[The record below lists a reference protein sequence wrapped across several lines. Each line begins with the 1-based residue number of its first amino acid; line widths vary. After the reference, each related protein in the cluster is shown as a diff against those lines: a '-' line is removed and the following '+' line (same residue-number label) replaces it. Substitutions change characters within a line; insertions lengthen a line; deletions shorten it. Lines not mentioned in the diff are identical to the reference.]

1 MNLLGV
7 LENGLF
13 ALSQVL
19 RLPVIALLWVA
30 VGAAVFMT
38 GACLMEGLA
47 RRRERSG
54 FELNAWL
61 DAGPLLGA
69 DAERKAA
76 LPAPLRALLHG
87 VEAER
92 QNVEF
97 ADGGLEHLV
106 LEREEGVRH
115 TLSGSRLLVKVGP
128 SLGLLGT
135 LIPMGAALASL
146 TAGNL
151 EAMAGQMVVA
161 FTTTIVGLA
170 AGTIAY
176 VIQIVRQGWVNQT
189 VREQRFLAERLA
201 AELAHEPRGAS
212 AREDGSNGTLSAPAA
227 AR

>member
-19 RLPVIALLWVA
+19 RFPVIALLWVA

-61 DAGPLLGA
+61 DAGPVLGA
-69 DAERKAA
+69 DAERTAA

-115 TLSGSRLLVKVGP
+115 TLNGSRLLVRVGP

-201 AELAHEPRGAS
+201 AELANEPRGAS